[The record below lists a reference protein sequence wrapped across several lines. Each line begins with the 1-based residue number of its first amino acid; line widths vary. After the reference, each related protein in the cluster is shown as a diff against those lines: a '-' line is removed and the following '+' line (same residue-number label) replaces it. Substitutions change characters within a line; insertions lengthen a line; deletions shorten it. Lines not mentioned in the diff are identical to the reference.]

1 MESKAPKGRSFR
13 ERVWFARFS
22 EACMRILVVEDE
34 RRMADLLSSGLSEE
48 GHNVT
53 IAREGREG
61 LSVAEAYPF
70 DLIILDVML
79 PGLDG
84 FSIARRL
91 REQRNQTPI
100 LMLTA
105 RDATQD
111 IVKGLDF
118 GADDY
123 LTKPFSFDV
132 LLARVRAVAR
142 RGPIPQPVFLQF
154 ADLTMDPSAREV
166 RRGNRLVSLT
176 RTEFAILELLL
187 RNAGRVVSRDHLI
200 ESVWGAAGAEIES
213 NTLDAFV
220 RLLRAKVE
228 APGEPKLIQ
237 TVRGVGYSLRTEA
250 S

>member
-1 MESKAPKGRSFR
+1 
-13 ERVWFARFS
+13 
-22 EACMRILVVEDE
+22 MRILVVEDE

-48 GHNVT
+48 GHTVT

-79 PGLDG
+79 PGIDG

-91 REQRNQTPI
+91 REQHNQTPI

-111 IVKGLDF
+111 IVKGLDC

-142 RGPIPQPVFLQF
+142 RGPIPQSVLLQF
-154 ADLTMDPSAREV
+154 ADLTMDPSSREV
-166 RRGNRLVSLT
+166 RRGQRLIVLT

-200 ESVWGAAGAEIES
+200 ESVWGADAEIES

-228 APGEPKLIQ
+228 APGEPKLIH
-237 TVRGVGYSLRTEA
+237 TVRGVGYSLRAEA
-250 S
+250 P